1 MGGLPSEFRASIG
14 RAGALIEQ
22 EGFGEVVAEAG
33 PRLAVGS
40 GERPRGADGGSGRL
54 HEFGDG

>member
-33 PRLAVGS
+33 PRLAAVS
-40 GERPRGADGGSGRL
+40 MSSATVEYIPL
-54 HEFGDG
+54 PMT